1 MKYLSRY
8 RRHSVLMLL
17 IRLQRCRYQESG
29 FSLVATVAVLVI
41 LSALLVAAALVSKVD
56 TASTN
61 ASAKGNKGFAAAE
74 AGLNLRAKEVRNQF
88 EGFNRPSGTSPSNW
102 QACADGSS
110 GNDGTEDFGCS
121 AFTFQSQDIFTY
133 VEEDPA
139 NPGSI
144 TIPQGEAFA
153 GLLAQ
158 EYTYDVISVA
168 RETEDLP
175 TAILGMTFKSRLV
188 PLFQFAVFYDKDLE
202 ISPGPNMTLSG
213 PVHSNGDLYLNGG
226 HTLTIEGQITV
237 ANGPKDGAGNAVEHS
252 LFRGRK
258 DTNNCGGA
266 VNVFDPQNPLG
277 LDCGAGR
284 TLITDV
290 SAWNNQIQLGL
301 NYLELPPVEFLDP
314 DPGNPEAVYW
324 QKADLR
330 IVLEVDANGNP
341 SDQNGNN
348 TYLEVRDVNS
358 NRDNAA
364 TTALLTQCNV
374 TNTTVAPENG
384 SGDHHEANDTVLFV
398 NSTNGFNVGDVIS
411 VNDDYDSNVI
421 SSINS
426 SNNTL
431 TIRRRLGHSSYQEPP
446 AATNN
451 QIAETGD
458 PLRRAVISTSDTFW
472 NYREGKAIRMLEVDV
487 RGLLTCLGA
496 DGNTANQNLM
506 DGNKALDDDTE
517 GGLVWH
523 FTVDGP
529 NSDLDVTDG
538 DPDGNN
544 YGVRLRNGAELD
556 SNNGSAPNVQGLTIV
571 SDQAIY
577 ILGNYNSVD
586 KKPAAFLSD
595 SLNILSNSWDI
606 DDRDGSAYDSNNLPT
621 GRTNMEDR
629 TTSDTTI
636 NAAFLSG
643 TDTTGD
649 QEGTGGQGGAYNGG
663 LENYPRFHENWSGR
677 TLLYRGSFVSL
688 GNARRVDGAW
698 CGTGGSLDSGCNI
711 YRAPD
716 RDWNFDIDFRFAE
729 NLPPLS
735 PRFVYL
741 RQELFQRDF
750 DQSASL
756 FKVNLA
762 SAFAPNVLGFL
773 SPALSLRSQFLF

>member
-1 MKYLSRY
+1 MKYLPRY
-8 RRHSVLMLL
+8 QRHSVLMFL
-17 IRLQRCRYQESG
+17 IRLQWSRHQEGG
-29 FSLVATVAVLVI
+29 FAMVTTAALLVI
-41 LSALLVAAALVSKVD
+41 LSALLVTAALVSKVD
-56 TASTN
+56 TASTD
-61 ASAKGNKGFAAAE
+61 ASAKSNKGFAAAE
-74 AGLNLRAKEVRNQF
+74 AGLNLRARAVRNRF

-102 QACADGSS
+102 QGCADGTS

-153 GLLAQ
+153 GLSAQ
-158 EYTYDVISVA
+158 EYTYNVISVA

-226 HTLTIEGQITV
+226 ATLTIEGQITV
-237 ANGPKDGAGNAVEHS
+237 SNGPKDGAGNAVEHS

-258 DTNNCGGA
+258 DTNNCGGT

-277 LDCGAGR
+277 LACGAGR
-284 TLITDV
+284 TLITEV
-290 SAWNNQIQLGL
+290 SDWNNQIQLGL
-301 NYLELPPVEFLDP
+301 NYLELPPAELLDP

-330 IVLEVDANGNP
+330 IVMEVDANGNP
-341 SDQNGNN
+341 SDQNGND
-348 TYLEVRDVNS
+348 TYLEVRDVN
-358 NRDNAA
+358 NDRDTAA
-364 TTALLTQCNV
+364 TTALLTQCSV
-374 TNTTVAPENG
+374 TNTTMAPENG
-384 SGDHHEANDTVLFV
+384 GTHHEANDTVLYV

-421 SSINS
+421 RSINS
-426 SNNTL
+426 SNNSL
-431 TIRRRLGHSSYQEPP
+431 TIRRRFGHSYQEPP

-451 QIAETGD
+451 QIAATGD
-458 PLRRAVISTSDTFW
+458 ALRRAVISTSDTFW
-472 NYREGKAIRMLEVDV
+472 NYRESKAIRMLEIDV
-487 RGLLTCLGA
+487 RGLLTCLDA
-496 DGNTANQNLM
+496 DGNSANQNLM

-517 GGLVWH
+517 GGLVWY

-529 NSDLDVTDG
+529 DSDLDVTDG

-556 SNNGSAPNVQGLTIV
+556 SNNGSAPNIQGLTIV

-577 ILGNYNSVD
+577 VLGDYNSVN
-586 KKPAAFLSD
+586 KKPAAFLAD
-595 SLNILSNSWDI
+595 SLNVLSNSWNI
-606 DDRDGSAYDSNNLPT
+606 DDQDGSVYDANNLPT
-621 GRTNMEDR
+621 GRTNMTDR
-629 TTSDTTI
+629 NASNSTI
-636 NAAFLSG
+636 SAAFFAG

-663 LENYPRFHENWSGR
+663 LENYPRFHEDWSGR

-698 CGTGGSLDSGCNI
+698 CGTGGSTTSGCNI
-711 YRAPD
+711 YNAPV
-716 RDWNFDIDFRFAE
+716 RDWNFDTDFRSAE
-729 NLPPLS
+729 GLPPLS

-750 DQSASL
+750 DQTSSL
-756 FKVNLA
+756 FKGNLA
-762 SAFAPNVLGFL
+762 SAFAPKVVGFL